1 MTQNGKYLAALL
13 LGFLAL
19 PPSADSATSQR
30 SGTSLSGTYLAGRSA
45 GRQRDAEEAA
55 NYLTSALELDPANP
69 QIVERLFQFRLAEGA
84 MADAESLAEKVIEF
98 NSQQRMAR
106 VVLGLRD
113 MRAGQF
119 DGARQHFAE
128 AAYTP
133 VGELTSALM
142 TAWTYAGEGN
152 LAPALKELEKLSAN
166 DSFANFRQ
174 FHEALIADMLNAKLR
189 AEAAYKKAFDQ
200 AGGNMRI
207 VQAYAGYLVRNG
219 KSEQARKLLQTWLND
234 NGKNVVISRLLDD
247 VIAAK
252 PLAPFVSSAVAGAG
266 EALFS
271 ISAAM
276 NDEESA
282 DVALLYA
289 RLASV
294 TSTDKPVIQT
304 LLGDIYGGMERL
316 QLSNEMYE
324 QVAADSPLRPG
335 AEIQIALNLQ
345 RMDKSADA
353 QARLKALA
361 SRNVDDVTVWSTL
374 GNIYRNNSDYKNA
387 VPAYDQAIA
396 VAARSGKTDWQLFY
410 FRAIAFERLK
420 QWPQAETDFKQA
432 LKLAPEESA
441 ILNYYGYSL
450 IDRREQ
456 LPKAMEMVK
465 KAVELKPNDGY
476 IVDSLGWAYYQLAD
490 YEEALT
496 HMERAVDLRPADPII
511 AEHLGDVFWRVG
523 RKLEARF
530 QWQHAKDNEPEPDD
544 LKRIEQK
551 LKEGLTDVAPVKPAE
566 SELPK
571 DNKG

>member
-1 MTQNGKYLAALL
+1 MTQNGKFLAALL
-13 LGFLAL
+13 LGILAL
-19 PPSADSATSQR
+19 PGSSDSATSQR
-30 SGTSLSGTYLAGRSA
+30 GETSLSGTYLAGRSA
-45 GRQRDAEEAA
+45 GRQRDVEEAA
-55 NYLTSALELDPANP
+55 DYLTSALELDPANP

-84 MADAESLAEKVIEF
+84 MADAENLAEKVIEF

-106 VVLGLRD
+106 VVLGLKD

-119 DGARQHFAE
+119 DGARQNFAE

-133 VGELTSALM
+133 VGELTSALLS
-142 TAWTYAGEGN
+142 AWSYAGEGN
-152 LAPALKELEKLSAN
+152 LAPALKELDKLSAN
-166 DSFANFRQ
+166 ESFANFRQ
-174 FHEALIADMLNAKLR
+174 FHEALIADMLNSKLR
-189 AEAAYKKAFDQ
+189 AEAAYKKAFEQ

-207 VQAYAGYLVRNG
+207 VQAYAGYLMRNG
-219 KSEQARKLLQTWLND
+219 KAEQARKLMQTWLKD
-234 NGKNVVISRLLDD
+234 NGKNVVISRQLDD
-247 VIAAK
+247 VIAGK
-252 PLAPFVSSAVAGAG
+252 PVVPFVSSAVAGAG

-271 ISAAM
+271 IAAAM

-294 TSTDKPVIQT
+294 TGTDKPVIQT
-304 LLGDIYGGMERL
+304 LLGDIYGGMDRL
-316 QLSNEMYE
+316 QLSNDMYE
-324 QVAADSPLRPG
+324 QVAPDSPLRPG

-353 QARLKALA
+353 QARLKALSA
-361 SRNVDDVTVWSTL
+361 KDAGDVTVWSTL
-374 GNIYRNNSDYKNA
+374 GNIFRNNSDYKNA
-387 VPAYDQAIA
+387 VPAYDQAITI
-396 VAARSGKTDWQLFY
+396 AARSGKTDWQLFY

-420 QWPQAETDFKQA
+420 QWPQAEADFKEA

-456 LPKAMEMVK
+456 LPTAMEMVK

-490 YEEALT
+490 YEESLT
-496 HMERAVDLRPADPII
+496 HMERAVDLRPGDPTIAD
-511 AEHLGDVFWRVG
+511 HLGDVYWRIG

-530 QWQHAKDNEPEPDD
+530 QWQHAKDNGPEPED

-551 LKEGLTDVAPVKPAE
+551 LKEGLTDAPPVKPAE
-566 SELPK
+566 NELPK
-571 DNKG
+571 ENKG